1 MPKFL
6 YVTTLFSILLFIV
19 NINGGL
25 CLVVRLASW
34 NLLAP
39 EYAQPRKYPW
49 CHVDHLD
56 WEYRK
61 GLIVPQLMAMDAD
74 IICLQEVQIDLWPDF
89 LSSLQPLGYD
99 GVAQDVKGGHNVASA
114 LLIRKTCPLQLERIE
129 SRSRVLLTVL
139 RDSSNN
145 NNNKLL
151 YLCSV
156 HLEAGES
163 HDNNLQ
169 RYHQLKSLFK
179 RLTYHCRLDK
189 TSLDDAYIVLA
200 GDFNMLRTNPLHTF
214 LSQGLLY
221 NPQQMKTKPPT
232 SIIQLKDAYLDFS
245 TADDEGSSSLQP
257 KKSKRHYS
265 TKEVEDEE
273 PQQQQQL
280 GMTYAKGYVLD
291 YFWTSRK
298 VDVQDTL
305 LLHPRASTT
314 EPQKWPSETHP
325 SDHLPIG
332 VDLDW

>member
-1 MPKFL
+1 MSKLL
-6 YVTTLFSILLFIV
+6 YATLFSSLLFIL
-19 NINGGL
+19 IPSGQ
-25 CLVVRLASW
+25 CLVIRLASW

-49 CHVDHLD
+49 CHADHLD

-61 GLIVPQLMAMDAD
+61 ALIVPQLMDMDAD
-74 IICLQEVQIDLWPDF
+74 IICLQEVQVDLWPDF
-89 LSSLQPLGYD
+89 LSNLQHLGYD
-99 GVAQDVKGGHNVASA
+99 GVVQDVKGGHNVASA
-114 LLIRKTCPLQLERIE
+114 LLIRKSCPLQLERTE

-139 RDSSNN
+139 RDSEND
-145 NNNKLL
+145 NKLL

-189 TSLDDAYIVLA
+189 TSLDDASIIFA

-273 PQQQQQL
+273 PQQQQQQL